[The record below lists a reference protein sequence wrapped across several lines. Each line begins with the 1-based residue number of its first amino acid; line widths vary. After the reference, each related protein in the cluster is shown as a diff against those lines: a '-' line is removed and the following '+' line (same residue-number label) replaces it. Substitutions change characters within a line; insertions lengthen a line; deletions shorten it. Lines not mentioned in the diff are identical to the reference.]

1 MKIVFKLSGGDMAQ
15 HYEQNPGAEELKA
28 GGRDLSKV
36 AMLVAALSFVL
47 LVVFF
52 FSIYNK
58 MTNMSERVGALT
70 QVQEKVASMEYR
82 MGQVDMRMDQ
92 LAELPEQAR
101 RQAHAD
107 SLAELSGRLDGLAEQ
122 LGDGQ
127 QAQTLEQV
135 KQLLAEVRQGLQQ

>member
-1 MKIVFKLSGGDMAQ
+1 MAQ
-15 HYEQNPGAEELKA
+15 NYEQNPGAEELKT
-28 GGRDLSKV
+28 GGRDLSKI

-58 MTNMSERVGALT
+58 MTNMSERVEALS

-101 RQAHAD
+101 RQAQAD
-107 SLAELSGRLDGLAEQ
+107 SLAEMSGSLDSLAEQ

-127 QAQTLEQV
+127 QAQTLERV
-135 KQLLAEVRQGLQQ
+135 KRLLAEVRQGLQQ

>member
-1 MKIVFKLSGGDMAQ
+1 MAQ
-15 HYEQNPGAEELKA
+15 GRAGTEDLKT

-58 MTNMSERVGALT
+58 MTNMSERMEALS
-70 QVQEKVASMEYR
+70 QVQEKVASVEYR

-92 LAELPEQAR
+92 LAELPEQTR

-107 SLAELSGRLDGLAEQ
+107 SLAEMSARLDGLAEQ
-122 LGDGQ
+122 LGEGQ
-127 QAQTLEQV
+127 EAQTLERV
-135 KQLLAEVRQGLQQ
+135 KQLLAEVRQGLQQQ

>member
-1 MKIVFKLSGGDMAQ
+1 MAQ
-15 HYEQNPGAEELKA
+15 DREQHPGTEDLKT

-58 MTNMSERVGALT
+58 MTNISERVEALS
-70 QVQEKVASMEYR
+70 QIQEKVASVEYR

-107 SLAELSGRLDGLAEQ
+107 SLAEMSGRLDGLAEQ

-127 QAQTLEQV
+127 EAQTLERV
-135 KQLLAEVRQGLQQ
+135 KQLLAEVREGLQQ

>member
-1 MKIVFKLSGGDMAQ
+1 MAQ
-15 HYEQNPGAEELKA
+15 DREPHPGTEDLKT

-58 MTNMSERVGALT
+58 MTNMSERVEALSK
-70 QVQEKVASMEYR
+70 VQEQVASVEYR
-82 MGQVDMRMDQ
+82 LGHMDLRMDQ

-101 RQAHAD
+101 RQAYAD
-107 SLAELSGRLDGLAEQ
+107 SLAEMSGSLDSLAEQ

-127 QAQTLEQV
+127 QAQALNRV
-135 KQLLAEVRQGLQQ
+135 KQLLAEVRQGLQE